1 MFQKIIVVIL
11 AFAAN
16 IIIQWYGNFT
26 GKLATKG
33 TYLGLS
39 YDSLFIR
46 SVVTQF
52 EYLWILIIMNILFT
66 MMFGM
71 GFATFK
77 NFLSLAVIWLAMGPI
92 AAIVFN
98 SIVLKEQTNIMAL
111 VGVLLVIVGSILV
124 VAQKEV
130 LALFG
135 R

>member
-1 MFQKIIVVIL
+1 MFQKICVVIF
-11 AFAAN
+11 AFVAN
-16 IIIQWYGNFT
+16 FIIQWYGNFT

-39 YDSLFIR
+39 YNSLFTR

-52 EYLWILIIMNILFT
+52 EYLWVLIIINILFT

-77 NFLSLAVIWLAMGPI
+77 NFLSLAIIWLATGPI
-92 AAIVFN
+92 SALIFN
-98 SIVLKEQTNIMAL
+98 SVVLKEQINIVAIL
-111 VGVLLVIVGSILV
+111 GIFFVIIGSVLVI
-124 VAQKEV
+124 AQKDI
-130 LALFG
+130 LTFLT